1 MSGAVLLWWI
11 VLPYVATTIFVVGHI
26 WRWRHD
32 QFGWTTRSS
41 QLQESRL
48 LKVGGPLFHYGALA
62 AIAGHVLGILIP
74 SSWTAAVGITEDDY
88 HLLSAVAGT
97 GAGILVVVGLAILI
111 YRRVAVPRVAATTSR
126 TDAATYVLLV
136 LVIVLGFGETLLV
149 NALGPRLRLPFHG
162 GHLVPRSLPARPGA
176 AAHDRRAARL
186 PDPRHER
193 LVPVRPLAVQPPRPC
208 MERAL
213 GVLRSAVDPL
223 PEPSGS
229 GDQPARRLTDLE
241 RRWTSRRA
249 TRSVATYRTS

>member
-149 NALGPRLRLPFHG
+149 NALGPGYDYRSTVAIWYRGLFLLDPEPQLMTGAPLVYQIHAMSAWFLFALWPF
-162 GHLVPRSLPARPGA
+162 S
-176 AAHDRRAARL
+176 
-186 PDPRHER
+186 R
-193 LVPVRPLAVQPPRPC
+193 LVHAWSVPWAFFGRPWILFRSH
-208 MERAL
+208 RAR
-213 GVLRSAVDPL
+213 G
-223 PEPSGS
+223 
-229 GDQPARRLTDLE
+229 
-241 RRWTSRRA
+241 TSRRA
-249 TRSVATYRTS
+249 V